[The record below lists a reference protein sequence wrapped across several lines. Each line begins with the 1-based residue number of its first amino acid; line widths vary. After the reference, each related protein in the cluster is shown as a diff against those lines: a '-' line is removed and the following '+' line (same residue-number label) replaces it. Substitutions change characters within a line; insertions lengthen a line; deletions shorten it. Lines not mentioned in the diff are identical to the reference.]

1 MGVSAKIL
9 FAICLLNISS
19 TAFAAN
25 GCPYGESPTGP
36 RSDANPLGCVPDPQA
51 ENNGQPAQP
60 SGRWETRWGAI
71 ASHNKAGTLGAVT
84 NFASKRQAKKAALAE
99 CKANGGSADC
109 QVLIT
114 YYNKC
119 AVVAWGDSYV
129 LAQGKE
135 TIAAATQL
143 GLSRCG
149 EKTTNCK
156 IVYTECSLPVWVQ

>member
-1 MGVSAKIL
+1 MNAKTFL
-9 FAICLLNISS
+9 VLGLLSMS
-19 TAFAAN
+19 GTAFAAN

-36 RSDANPLGCVPDPQA
+36 RSDGNPLGCVPDPQA
-51 ENNGQPAQP
+51 DTNAQPAQP

-71 ASHNKAGTLGAVT
+71 ATHNKVGTLGAVT
-84 NFASKRQAKKAALAE
+84 NFASKREAKKAALAE
-99 CKANGGSADC
+99 CKATGGSADC
-109 QVLIT
+109 QILIT
-114 YYNKC
+114 YYNQC

-135 TIAAATQL
+135 TIPAATQL

-156 IVYTECSLPVWVQ
+156 IVYAECSLPVWVQ